1 MLSTAFLT
9 PPHAHQVLI
18 FKTGMVFRQQK
29 QGWVRSRLGE
39 AGQADDEQ
47 SKATPS
53 CQAQPRVCAGIW
65 LWPGRS
71 EVGGGRGVG
80 LGSQPKWE
88 AARAEMSPSPGVGA
102 EEQAGC
108 LQLSTL
114 RLAGE
119 AVQTAAHS
127 QQGPICRPAEQTNP
141 RHPLLVPVKGPE
153 SHTRS

>member
-9 PPHAHQVLI
+9 PPHAHQVLM

-29 QGWVRSRLGE
+29 QGWVRARLGE

-71 EVGGGRGVG
+71 DVGGGRGVG

-114 RLAGE
+114 CRLGRL
-119 AVQTAAHS
+119 S
-127 QQGPICRPAEQTNP
+127 R
-141 RHPLLVPVKGPE
+141 PLLTASRDRYADLLSRPTQASPLGPSE
-153 SHTRS
+153 RT